1 MRFNN
6 YRLEHR
12 NGTSVYQFF
21 SAISKSLVYGLLN
34 NYRSSIKSLFT
45 RRADVYYKSNS
56 DGTFE
61 IINL

>member
-12 NGTSVYQFF
+12 NGTSVSQFF

-34 NYRSSIKSLFT
+34 NYRSNIESFYSTCRCL
-45 RRADVYYKSNS
+45 
-56 DGTFE
+56 
-61 IINL
+61 L

>member
-12 NGTSVYQFF
+12 YGTSVYQFF

-34 NYRSSIKSLFT
+34 SYRSSIKSLFT
-45 RRADVYYKSNS
+45 RRADVYKSNS